1 MAKRGCLPA
10 ALLGT
15 VSLLALLVALV
26 AGMNA
31 IGCCAI
37 DCERFPEKCAE
48 NERRQSSASLGL
60 LGALVVAAG
69 AAGGAVYVLR
79 RGRRSLAAPPR
90 TP

>member
-15 VSLLALLVALV
+15 VSMLALLVALV
-26 AGMNA
+26 AALNV

-48 NERRQSSASLGL
+48 NERRRESASLVL
-60 LGALVVAAG
+60 LGVLVVSAASM
-69 AAGGAVYVLR
+69 GGAVHVR
-79 RGRRSLAAPPR
+79 RRARRSSSIE
-90 TP
+90 